1 MGSGSEQ
8 PGCDRGCPYIDLH
21 DDTDSGHPCV
31 SVSIATGRRALA
43 ARLGEATRLLSTH
56 ANQCYRLGGRTA
68 DQRLPANAMSTLY
81 WLTDDLRLQDNPALM
96 AAAQDNALT
105 LVYCLD
111 EQRFT
116 SDRFG
121 NRPIGAHRWQF
132 ICESLL
138 DLESALEKRGQV
150 LHLIEGNPGK
160 VMFDLLSTE
169 KFNRVI
175 RSRQHGNDNSGIW
188 ATLQER
194 FSTILFEAYDSATLY
209 LEQTVQFNQKF
220 PATFSNFRRA
230 LESKAF
236 RESVQTPS
244 GLPATIQLDL
254 PALDLTET
262 RVPGRSPV
270 GGARSGEQSLANY
283 FSTNAASTYK
293 ETRNQ
298 FFGENFS
305 TGFSPWLAQG
315 CLSPV
320 QILLQ
325 LQQYE
330 LQQGANESTQWILFE
345 LLWREFFRWHAKHH
359 EGTLFSFTGVTG
371 QRPLTT
377 FYSER
382 FHRWRT
388 GRTPWPIVNACMNQL
403 TQTGLLSNR
412 GRQIAASCLVNELN
426 LDWRCGA
433 GYFAEQLIDY
443 DACSNWGNWQYIAG
457 VGSDPRGG
465 RHFNLEKQAET
476 WDPQGIYREYWAGET
491 VSGPLDSFDYYAW
504 PTEVGKHDAP

>member
-1 MGSGSEQ
+1 
-8 PGCDRGCPYIDLH
+8 
-21 DDTDSGHPCV
+21 
-31 SVSIATGRRALA
+31 
-43 ARLGEATRLLSTH
+43 
-56 ANQCYRLGGRTA
+56 
-68 DQRLPANAMSTLY
+68 MSTLY

-244 GLPATIQLDL
+244 GLPATIQLHL

-359 EGTLFSFTGVTG
+359 EGTLFSFTGVT
-371 QRPLTT
+371 
-377 FYSER
+377 
-382 FHRWRT
+382 
-388 GRTPWPIVNACMNQL
+388 
-403 TQTGLLSNR
+403 
-412 GRQIAASCLVNELN
+412 
-426 LDWRCGA
+426 
-433 GYFAEQLIDY
+433 
-443 DACSNWGNWQYIAG
+443 
-457 VGSDPRGG
+457 
-465 RHFNLEKQAET
+465 
-476 WDPQGIYREYWAGET
+476 
-491 VSGPLDSFDYYAW
+491 
-504 PTEVGKHDAP
+504 